1 MAKRDLKALK
11 VEELGTEL
19 MSVKNAI
26 AKLEARARELI
37 DEAEARGLAGTD
49 IPTKGGEFVVNLTS
63 GEERRYNQDKAVDIL
78 GAEVVAQVLATKQKK
93 VKLSLSDFGTMID
106 NETKNMIS
114 DMVEATIKATVKK
127 RRN

>member
-63 GEERRYNQDKAVDIL
+63 GEERRYNQDKAVDVL

-106 NETKNMIS
+106 NETKDKIS
-114 DMVEATIKATVKK
+114 DLVEATIKATVKK

>member
-26 AKLEARARELI
+26 AKLEARARELV

-49 IPTKGGEFVVNLTS
+49 IPTKGGEFVVTLTS
-63 GEERRYNQDKAVDIL
+63 GEERRYNQDKAVDVL

-106 NETKNMIS
+106 NETKDKIS
-114 DMVEATIKATVKK
+114 DLVEATIKATVKK

>member
-26 AKLEARARELI
+26 AKLEARARELV

-63 GEERRYNQDKAVDIL
+63 GEERRYNQDKAVDVL

-106 NETKNMIS
+106 NETKDRIS
-114 DMVEATIKATVKK
+114 DLVETTIKATIRK